1 MRSTAKTTF
10 TAFLA
15 VILPPGYGPAGA
27 GRPNGLSSQERGVLE
42 QYAIDTWQSFV
53 AMVDPV
59 TGLPADNVSAEGVRA
74 AYTSPTN
81 IGMYIWS
88 TLAARDLQ
96 IITTSEA
103 HDRIGKALD
112 TVATLERHTPS
123 GQFYNWYSPSTGAEA
138 DGLAADRWY
147 RLPVPLVG

>member
-15 VILPPGYGPAGA
+15 AFLLLATALPAQAGSA
-27 GRPNGLSSQERGVLE
+27 DLSPSERRVLE

-59 TGLPADNVSAEGVRA
+59 TGLPADNVNAEGVRA
-74 AYTSPTN
+74 AYTAPTN

-96 IITTSEA
+96 INKPQEA
-103 HDRIGKALD
+103 RDRIGRALD
-112 TVATLERHTPS
+112 TVAT
-123 GQFYNWYSPSTGAEA
+123 
-138 DGLAADRWY
+138 
-147 RLPVPLVG
+147 

>member
-10 TAFLA
+10 TAFLVA
-15 VILPPGYGPAGA
+15 FLLLATALPAQADSP
-27 GRPNGLSSQERGVLE
+27 GLSPNERRVLE

-53 AMVDPV
+53 AMVDPD

-96 IITTSEA
+96 IINPSEA
-103 HDRIGKALD
+103 RDRIGKALNTLD
-112 TVATLERHTPS
+112 TLERHTFS
-123 GQFYNWYSPSTGAEA
+123 GQFYNWYNPSTLEKLTVWPPTG
-138 DGLAADRWY
+138 DI
-147 RLPVPLVG
+147 V

>member
-15 VILPPGYGPAGA
+15 AFLLLATALPVQAGS
-27 GRPNGLSSQERGVLE
+27 PGLSPNERRVLE
-42 QYAIDTWQSFV
+42 QYAMDTWQSFV

-88 TLAARDLQ
+88 TLVARDLQ
-96 IITTSEA
+96 IIKPREA
-103 HDRIGKALD
+103 RDRIG
-112 TVATLERHTPS
+112 
-123 GQFYNWYSPSTGAEA
+123 
-138 DGLAADRWY
+138 
-147 RLPVPLVG
+147 